1 MQSQKL
7 SISLPSSLVTFIEN
21 YKEITGLPSR
31 SMVIAEA
38 LKLLQERELEQAYKN
53 ASLEVDPA
61 WEITV
66 KDGLSDETW

>member
-7 SISLPSSLVTFIEN
+7 SISLPSSLIIFIEN

-61 WEITV
+61 WEVTV
-66 KDGLSDETW
+66 KDALSDETW